1 MSNFCT
7 RWTNCQDNCQGSK
20 CNFCSDSKICKS
32 VINKNKLQFFV
43 SFLENDSKGDV
54 QAATTGILAN
64 LPASD
69 SKLTAV
75 LIEYEALPAII
86 KVIVAH

>member
-1 MSNFCT
+1 
-7 RWTNCQDNCQGSK
+7 
-20 CNFCSDSKICKS
+20 
-32 VINKNKLQFFV
+32 LQFFV
-43 SFLENDSKGDV
+43 SFLEDDSKGDV
-54 QAATTGILAN
+54 QAATAGILAN

>member
-32 VINKNKLQFFV
+32 VIKLLCFLSEGGSQEVSRFLLNKNKLQPFV
-43 SFLENDSKGDV
+43 VFLKMILKVMHKHSKKH
-54 QAATTGILAN
+54 
-64 LPASD
+64 P
-69 SKLTAV
+69 
-75 LIEYEALPAII
+75 
-86 KVIVAH
+86 